1 MHVQAM
7 FRASK
12 LATKKHRLKLRGS
25 EAKQAKAS
33 VTLQQSCPS
42 SSRTPV
48 FLHTQVSTPPP
59 STLTVVL
66 IEFVD
71 KGAHPIIPQLDN
83 AIVQAGEDPRP
94 LGVKAKPCQGT
105 EMWQRS
111 LRALGSPKA
120 RSSPGGAVRPVA
132 RPTPL
137 RSGTPGAGGSSRH
150 GLPRSPGAP
159 RTARARSRYYLS
171 PGPT

>member
-25 EAKQAKAS
+25 EAKHAEAS
-33 VTLQQSCPS
+33 VTLQQSHPS
-42 SSRTPV
+42 SSRTPI
-48 FLHTQVSTPPP
+48 FLHIQVSRPPP

-94 LGVKAKPCQGT
+94 LGVKAKPCGGT
-105 EMWQRS
+105 EM
-111 LRALGSPKA
+111 
-120 RSSPGGAVRPVA
+120 
-132 RPTPL
+132 
-137 RSGTPGAGGSSRH
+137 
-150 GLPRSPGAP
+150 
-159 RTARARSRYYLS
+159 
-171 PGPT
+171 